1 MKNRNSEIYDAI
13 IVGAGPGGVQ
23 AAIYMGRYN
32 FKVLLLDRGAGGRT
46 RHAVHV
52 ENYLGYRAVSGGEL
66 LDIGL
71 EQARSFGVEVK
82 NEKVIGIT
90 KDQTFTVRTAD
101 ASYTGRFVIV
111 STGVRDNLPQVENL
125 GRHFGRGFY
134 TCVDCDG
141 HRTTGKKLLVVG
153 NSFATVRL
161 AFAMKEMYTSDI
173 TLLLLMYDPPDEYKE
188 ALAAEGIILVKG
200 RPKRLVGEEELEAL
214 ELDDGR
220 RIECERIMS
229 NFGFKLNDDFLS
241 ELDLK
246 RDAKGF
252 KYEVNTH
259 FESSVDGLYIVG
271 PLNTGNDQIVI
282 AAGEGATAAVDIKK
296 RILEALL

>member
-1 MKNRNSEIYDAI
+1 MTNRNSEPYDAI

-23 AAIYMGRYN
+23 AAIYLGRYN
-32 FKVLLLDRGAGGRT
+32 FRVLILDRGTGGRT

-52 ENYLGYRAVSGGEL
+52 ENYLGHRAVSGGEL

-71 EQARSFGVEVK
+71 AQARSFGVEVVK
-82 NEKVIGIT
+82 AKVTGIEKGQV
-90 KDQTFTVRTAD
+90 FTVRTEEAE
-101 ASYTGRFVIV
+101 YTGRFVIA

-125 GRHFGRGFY
+125 GRHFGRSFY

-141 HRTTGKKLLVVG
+141 HRTTGKKLLVMG
-153 NSFATVRL
+153 NAFATVRL
-161 AFAMKEMYTSDI
+161 AFAMKEMYTSDVS
-173 TLLLLMYDPPDEYKE
+173 LLLLMYEPPEEYKE
-188 ALAAEGIILVKG
+188 ALADEGITLVKG
-200 RPKRLVGEEELEAL
+200 RPRRLVGDEELEAL
-214 ELDDGR
+214 ELEDGR

-229 NFGFKLNDDFLS
+229 NFGYKLNDSFLS
-241 ELDLK
+241 GLDLK
-246 RDAKGF
+246 RDGKGF
-252 KYEVNTH
+252 KYEVNAH
-259 FESSVDGLYIVG
+259 FESSLDGLYIVG

>member
-1 MKNRNSEIYDAI
+1 MKNSSGAYDTI
-13 IVGAGPGGVQ
+13 IVGAGPGGLQ
-23 AAIYMGRYN
+23 AAIYLGRYN
-32 FKVLLLDRGAGGRT
+32 FNVLLLDRGAGGRT

-52 ENYLGYRAVSGGEL
+52 ENFLGHRVTSGGEL

-71 EQARSFGVEVK
+71 EQAKSFGVEVK
-82 NEKVIGIT
+82 KAKTTRIT
-90 KDQTFTVRTAD
+90 KDQLFEVRTE
-101 ASYTGRFVIV
+101 SGSFTGKFVVV
-111 STGVRDNLPQVENL
+111 STGVRDNLPRVGNL
-125 GRHFGRGFY
+125 GRHFGKSFY

-141 HRTTGKKLLVVG
+141 YRTTDKKLLIIG

-161 AFAMKEMYTSDI
+161 AFGMKEMYTRDI
-173 TLLLLMYDPPDEYKE
+173 ALLLVLYEPPEEYRQT
-188 ALAAEGIILVKG
+188 LADEGIKLVKG
-200 RPKRLVGEEELEAL
+200 RPKRLLGEEKLEGLELE
-214 ELDDGR
+214 DGTK
-220 RIECERIMS
+220 IECECVMS

-241 ELDLK
+241 ELPLK

-252 KYEVNTH
+252 KYEVNSH

-282 AAGEGATAAVDIKK
+282 AAGEGAAAAVDIKK